1 MSMEQLSRSNRDAV
15 IHLGGLKRII
25 ELKRARQDADSENI
39 NFLIEVYVSS
49 DVWTEAVADLSD

>member
-49 DVWTEAVADLSD
+49 DVD